1 MWETAAAILVSLGG
15 GGAIVAGL
23 SNWLGRVW
31 AQRLMQEDRARHN
44 QELANLRASL
54 EASNQA
60 RLAEIQ
66 RDVAIYQEKH
76 LGAHRD
82 KIDAYRKVV
91 DVVAPLLAAFDR
103 FALGLCTLQELR
115 SAIGRFD
122 EDRIRL
128 YGYLALVAP
137 QSVMDSQDA
146 LMDYLLG
153 VFDGSQPGE
162 WKKIRTLTLNL
173 INEARKDVGIDS
185 SPIEYRGPR

>member
-1 MWETAAAILVSLGG
+1 MWETAAAVLVSLGG

-23 SNWLGRVW
+23 SSWLGRVW
-31 AQRLMQEDRARHN
+31 AQRLMQEDRARYDR
-44 QELANLRASL
+44 ELANLRATL

-60 RLAEIQ
+60 WIAEIH
-66 RDVAIYQEKH
+66 RDIAIYQEKH

-82 KIDAYRKVV
+82 KLDAYRKVV
-91 DVVAPLLAAFDR
+91 DVLAPLLAAFDR

-115 SAIGRFD
+115 SAIGRFN

-137 QSVMDSQDA
+137 QAVMDSQDA
-146 LMDYLLG
+146 IMDYLLG

-162 WKKIRTLTLNL
+162 WGRIRTLTLNL
-173 INEARKDVGIDS
+173 INEVRKDVDIDS
-185 SPIEYRGPR
+185 SSIEYRGAR